1 MEQEIWCLCGN
12 TLILRATFLLRHAAE
27 THHHVYCALFKTSL
41 LLSEGYYTHHLKLWL
56 YSESFGAKIAIN
68 HSDLQIAG
76 GRVGHLEKRGV

>member
-1 MEQEIWCLCGN
+1 MVFVWKYTN
-12 TLILRATFLLRHAAE
+12 PAATFLRRHAAE

-41 LLSEGYYTHHLKLWL
+41 LLSAGYYTHHLKLWL